1 MGDPKKLKKRYWTP
15 MHPWNKNAI
24 EEQKKL
30 RQEYGLQTRKEILIA
45 SSYLK
50 KYKDNAKRLIALKSA
65 QAEKEKQQMLHKL
78 QKLGLLAAGAELP
91 QILGLQVQ
99 DILNRRIQSITFRK
113 GLARSMKQARQF
125 ITHRHILL
133 GEKEITSPSYM
144 ASLEEEGMV
153 RFKPASSLADE
164 THPERVS
171 VVEESQKAAG
181 DKAGKESKE
190 KAPKKG
196 DEKKMTS
203 EEDKSQPTPAD
214 VQADAKSEE
223 AE

>member
-45 SSYLK
+45 SSFLK

-65 QAEKEKQQMLHKL
+65 QAEKEKQQMLQKL

-91 QILGLQVQ
+91 HILGLQVR
-99 DILNRRIQSITFRK
+99 DVLNRRIQSIAFRK
-113 GLARSMKQARQF
+113 GLARTMKQARQF
-125 ITHRHILL
+125 ITHRHIQV
-133 GEKEITSPSYM
+133 GEKEITSPSYL
-144 ASLEEEGMV
+144 ASLQEESVMQ
-153 RFKPASSLADE
+153 FKPASSLADE
-164 THPERVS
+164 THPERVT
-171 VVEESQKAAG
+171 VAEEQQKATEN
-181 DKAGKESKE
+181 KAGKENKE
-190 KAPKKG
+190 KASNKENE
-196 DEKKMTS
+196 EKKVSS
-203 EEDKSQPTPAD
+203 EEDKPLQTD
-214 VQADAKSEE
+214 ADAKSEE

>member
-133 GEKEITSPSYM
+133 GEKEITSPSY
-144 ASLEEEGMV
+144 L
-153 RFKPASSLADE
+153 K
-164 THPERVS
+164 
-171 VVEESQKAAG
+171 
-181 DKAGKESKE
+181 
-190 KAPKKG
+190 KKG
-196 DEKKMTS
+196 WCDSNLPPLLQMKLILKELASWKNHKRLQEIKQGKRAKKRLQRKEM
-203 EEDKSQPTPAD
+203 KR
-214 VQADAKSEE
+214 K
-223 AE
+223 

>member
-1 MGDPKKLKKRYWTP
+1 
-15 MHPWNKNAI
+15 
-24 EEQKKL
+24 
-30 RQEYGLQTRKEILIA
+30 
-45 SSYLK
+45 
-50 KYKDNAKRLIALKSA
+50 
-65 QAEKEKQQMLHKL
+65 
-78 QKLGLLAAGAELP
+78 
-91 QILGLQVQ
+91 
-99 DILNRRIQSITFRK
+99 
-113 GLARSMKQARQF
+113 MKQARQF